1 MRSPF
6 LTLAAAAALT
16 SVACTA
22 KNAANKPDTTSPAT
36 ATTTS
41 SANDAA
47 TVRPAID
54 SANARFDSALDA
66 GDTATL
72 LGLYGDDAIV
82 MPPNTEASHGRAEI
96 AKAFGGMTSGMKFS
110 GTKLTTTDLIVSG
123 DYAMET
129 GTYEMTVTPKGAKAV
144 KDVGKY
150 ETVWKKQPDG
160 SWKLI
165 RDIWNSDN
173 PMK

>member
-22 KNAANKPDTTSPAT
+22 KSAANKPDTTSPAT
-36 ATTTS
+36 ATTS

-54 SANARFDSALDA
+54 SANARFATA
-66 GDTATL
+66 MTTGDTATL
-72 LGLYGDDAIV
+72 AGTYGDDAIL
-82 MPPNTEASHGRAEI
+82 MPPGQKAVHGRADI
-96 AKAFGGMTSGMKFS
+96 AKTFAGMGAQAKISDA
-110 GTKLTTTDLIVSG
+110 KLTTTDLIVSG

-144 KDVGKY
+144 KDAGKY

-160 SWKLI
+160 GWKLI